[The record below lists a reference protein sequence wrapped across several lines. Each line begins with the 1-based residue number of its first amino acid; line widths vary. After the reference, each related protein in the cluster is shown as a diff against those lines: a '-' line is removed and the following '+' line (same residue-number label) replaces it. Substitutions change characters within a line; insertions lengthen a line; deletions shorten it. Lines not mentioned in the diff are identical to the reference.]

1 MSLYSNSVVY
11 RSTLAFSL
19 LFLLTGCATYGVID
33 NRPIPAS
40 EPTASYSIKAVSQQH
55 HVGEISLVLAFS
67 GGGTRAAALAYGVL
81 EALRD
86 TTIIVDG
93 QPRRMLDEVDVIS
106 SVSGGSFTSAY
117 YGLNGDRTFDDFEQV
132 FLRQDIDKQLIHGL
146 FNPLRWFS
154 SSGRTEMAVAA
165 YEKSVFRGATFADL
179 QQRSGPLIL
188 INASD
193 LNYGSRFS
201 FIQENFNL
209 LCSDISTFP
218 VARAV
223 TASSSVPI
231 LFNPVVVENFKG
243 CTHVNQEI
251 LQAAAKKSVSSPQ
264 MRQVV
269 QGLESYYD
277 KDNRRYIHLVDGG
290 VTDNLGLRAI
300 YEVIEVAGGARA
312 FLKMVGRKPVR
323 RFAVISVN
331 ASTEA
336 NFRMDAS
343 NKQPSLEDTINAVTK
358 AQLHRYNAATLEL
371 LKESINRWA
380 EEVSTADNHITPYFV
395 QVNFSNISNPEK
407 RDFINSIPTRF
418 SLTNEQVD
426 ALIAAGHEL
435 LRNNPDYQRFIADV
449 GGTSA
454 PPPETAPATTGNR
467 EQVSDKM
474 CYKSLSDC

>member
-1 MSLYSNSVVY
+1 
-11 RSTLAFSL
+11 
-19 LFLLTGCATYGVID
+19 
-33 NRPIPAS
+33 
-40 EPTASYSIKAVSQQH
+40 
-55 HVGEISLVLAFS
+55 
-67 GGGTRAAALAYGVL
+67 
-81 EALRD
+81 
-86 TTIIVDG
+86 
-93 QPRRMLDEVDVIS
+93 
-106 SVSGGSFTSAY
+106 
-117 YGLNGDRTFDDFEQV
+117 
-132 FLRQDIDKQLIHGL
+132 
-146 FNPLRWFS
+146 
-154 SSGRTEMAVAA
+154 
-165 YEKSVFRGATFADL
+165 
-179 QQRSGPLIL
+179 
-188 INASD
+188 
-193 LNYGSRFS
+193 
-201 FIQENFNL
+201 
-209 LCSDISTFP
+209 
-218 VARAV
+218 
-223 TASSSVPI
+223 
-231 LFNPVVVENFKG
+231 
-243 CTHVNQEI
+243 
-251 LQAAAKKSVSSPQ
+251 
-264 MRQVV
+264 
-269 QGLESYYD
+269 
-277 KDNRRYIHLVDGG
+277 DGG